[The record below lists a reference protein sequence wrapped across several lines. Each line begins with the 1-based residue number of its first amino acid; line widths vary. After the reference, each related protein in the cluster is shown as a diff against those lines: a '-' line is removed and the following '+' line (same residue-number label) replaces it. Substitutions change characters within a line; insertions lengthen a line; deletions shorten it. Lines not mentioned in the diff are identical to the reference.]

1 MTLWRIAAAFGA
13 VAVALGSSACSNSDF
28 RMPATSLSG
37 KVTVNG
43 KPLSCGVVTA
53 YRGSSKVMEAS
64 IEVDGNYTFADP
76 PAGEYLITV
85 TRTDAPS
92 TYSRP
97 VRLPAKYAD
106 PGSSGLRATVV
117 SDRPNTQDLTLG
129 TK

>member
-1 MTLWRIAAAFGA
+1 MTIWRTVATLGA
-13 VAVALGSSACSNSDF
+13 VAVALGSTACSSDF
-28 RMPATSLSG
+28 RLPATSLSG

-43 KPLSCGVVTA
+43 KPLSGGVVTA

-76 PAGEYLITV
+76 PSGEYYITV
-85 TRTDAPS
+85 TKTDTPS

-97 VRLPAKYAD
+97 VRLPTKYAD

-117 SDRPNTQDLTLG
+117 SDRHNTQDLPLS